1 MNTCGIRSIVS
12 FSLVTLLAASAV
24 SAADRLKIGVITTLS
39 SGGAVLGEEVRNGA
53 QLAVEMLKGR
63 VGGLP
68 SELVVLD
75 DQMKPEAGREAAVEL
90 VKKHKVD
97 FVVGMV
103 WSNIVLAAVPYL
115 AQEKMITLGTVG
127 GPSELAGQKCSP
139 YFFAFSNQTD
149 QGGEAMGKHLQDT
162 GVTDVAFL
170 APNYAAGRDILNGF
184 KKYYKGKVVTE
195 IFTKLGQPDYQG
207 EITQVRAAG
216 AKAVVAFYPGAMGI
230 QFVQQYEQSGM
241 RAKVPLYGIFVS
253 DVMTLKA
260 QRDAALGNYDVGYW
274 NIDGTSARSQ
284 AFVAAYQAKFTK
296 LPSLYSAATFDAI
309 NAIDEAVRAT
319 KGNLQDKAALIRNIE
334 RWNSSVRNS
343 FAFNANHF
351 PIQDYLLL
359 QVVKTEKGDFVMKT
373 AGVAFKDHKDSY
385 VQDCKMP
392 K

>member
-1 MNTCGIRSIVS
+1 MNTCGMRSIVS
-12 FSLVTLLAASAV
+12 FAISILFVASPAA
-24 SAADRLKIGVITTLS
+24 AADKLKIGVITTLS
-39 SGGAVLGEEVRNGA
+39 SGGAILGEEVRNGA
-53 QLAVEMLKGR
+53 QLGVELLKTR

-68 SELVVLD
+68 TELVILD
-75 DQMKPEAGREAAVEL
+75 DQMKPEVGREAAVEL

-97 FVVGMV
+97 FVIGMI
-103 WSNIVLAAVPYL
+103 WSNVVLAAVPYL

-149 QGGEAMGKHLQDT
+149 QGGEAMGKYLQDT
-162 GVTDVAFL
+162 GVNDVAFL

-184 KKYYKGKVVTE
+184 KKYYKGKIVTE
-195 IFTKLGQPDYQG
+195 ILTKLGQPDYQG
-207 EITQVRAAG
+207 EISQIRAAG
-216 AKAVVAFYPGAMGI
+216 AKAVAAFYPGAMGI
-230 QFVQQYEQSGM
+230 QFAQQYEQSGM
-241 RAKVPLYGIFVS
+241 RAKVPLYGIFLS

-260 QRDAALGNYDVGYW
+260 QRDTAVGNYDVAYW
-274 NIDGTSARSQ
+274 NFDAPNARSQ
-284 AFVAAYQAKFTK
+284 AFVAAYQAKFSK
-296 LPSLYSAATFDAI
+296 LPSQYASGTFDAI
-309 NAIDEAVRAT
+309 NAIDQAVRAT

-334 RWNSSVRNS
+334 RWNTSVRGS

-359 QVVKTEKGDFVMKT
+359 QVVKTDKGDFVTKT

-385 VQDCKMP
+385 AQDCKMP